1 MSDETTVVEDN
12 ITNLETDDSTETELE
27 TLEPVE
33 SEFAETP
40 QEAKARKFA
49 NDRAEENRRKR
60 EALEK
65 VPKLEAELEFNKF
78 LRKNP
83 EAEDYEQ
90 DITEFRAKNPT
101 IGLEQAYKYV
111 LADKDPA
118 KLAQL
123 ADSWNYAQA
132 NQGKTAPASGEKSFS
147 EHVWGN
153 VNLNDL
159 DSLRKEA
166 EKAYA
171 NIQV

>member
-1 MSDETTVVEDN
+1 MSDETIAEDN
-12 ITNLETDDSTETELE
+12 ILNLETDDSTDQENLE
-27 TLEPVE
+27 TLEPVDAPE
-33 SEFAETP
+33 ETA
-40 QEAKARKFA
+40 QEAKAREWA
-49 NDRAEENRRKR
+49 NNRAEENRRKR

-90 DITEFRAKNPT
+90 DINDFRAKNPT

-123 ADSWNYAQA
+123 ADS
-132 NQGKTAPASGEKSFS
+132 
-147 EHVWGN
+147 
-153 VNLNDL
+153 
-159 DSLRKEA
+159 
-166 EKAYA
+166 
-171 NIQV
+171 

>member
-1 MSDETTVVEDN
+1 MSAQDETVVEDN
-12 ITNLETDDSTETELE
+12 ITNLETADSTETELE
-27 TLEPVE
+27 NLEPVE

-101 IGLEQAYKYV
+101 I
-111 LADKDPA
+111 
-118 KLAQL
+118 
-123 ADSWNYAQA
+123 
-132 NQGKTAPASGEKSFS
+132 
-147 EHVWGN
+147 
-153 VNLNDL
+153 
-159 DSLRKEA
+159 
-166 EKAYA
+166 
-171 NIQV
+171 